1 MPAPSPEPGPIPP
14 GPSSW
19 WQDPAGTIA
28 RANKPVPIAG
38 FYLVLLTLIE
48 AISVLRSPQAGQ
60 ALYLLVLF
68 LLLLH
73 TAFTWE
79 RPIHRFLLSLAFVPL
94 TRVISLALPLARFP
108 LISWY
113 LIVSIPLFAA
123 AYVVIRLLNLQLWN
137 GAGNGRWWLAQLGF
151 ASTGLVFGTL
161 EYLIL
166 RPEPLLSITSW
177 QGLFMAAAILLVC
190 TGLLEE
196 LIFRG
201 IMQRTAVE
209 QLGRIWGIAYVAI
222 IFAMLHLGYES
233 LPDLLVVLAIGLL
246 FSWFVAR
253 TGSLLGVTL
262 SHGLTNITLFL
273 IIPFWLAACGQT

>member
-1 MPAPSPEPGPIPP
+1 MPAPSTESDSIQP

-19 WQDPAGTIA
+19 WRGPAGTIA
-28 RANKPVPIAG
+28 RTNKPASIAG
-38 FYLVLLTLIE
+38 FYLALLTLIE
-48 AISVLRSPQAGQ
+48 MLAVLRSPQVGQ
-60 ALYLLVLF
+60 ALYLLILF

-73 TAFTWE
+73 TALAWE

-94 TRVISLALPLARFP
+94 IRVISLALPLARFP
-108 LISWY
+108 LIFWY

-123 AYVVIRLLNLQLWN
+123 AYVAIRLLKLRPWN
-137 GAGNGRWWLAQLGF
+137 GARHRRRWFPQLAF
-151 ASTGLVFGTL
+151 APTGIVFGTI

-166 RPEPLLSITSW
+166 QPEPPVSITNW
-177 QGLFMAAAILLVC
+177 GQLFIATVIFLVC

-209 QLGRIWGIAYVAI
+209 QLGRLWGIAYVAI
-222 IFAMLHLGYES
+222 IFAMLHLGYGS
-233 LPDLLVVLAIGLL
+233 LSDVLVVLAIGLL
-246 FSWFVAR
+246 FGWFVAR

-262 SHGLTNITLFL
+262 SHGLTNITLFI
-273 IIPFWLAACGQT
+273 IIPFWLGR

>member
-1 MPAPSPEPGPIPP
+1 LA
-14 GPSSW
+14 
-19 WQDPAGTIA
+19 
-28 RANKPVPIAG
+28 
-38 FYLVLLTLIE
+38 LLTLIE
-48 AISVLRSPQAGQ
+48 AIAVLRSPQVGQ
-60 ALYLLVLF
+60 ALYLLILF

-73 TAFTWE
+73 SALIWE
-79 RPIHRFLLSLAFVPL
+79 RPLHRFLLSLAFVPL
-94 TRVISLALPLARFP
+94 IRVISLALPLTHFP

-123 AYVVIRLLNLQLWN
+123 AYVVMCLLKLRLWN
-137 GAGNGRWWLAQLGF
+137 GVGTGRRWLPQLAF
-151 ASTGLVFGTL
+151 APTGIAFGTI

-166 RPEPLLSITSW
+166 QPDPPVSITSW
-177 QGLFMAAAILLVC
+177 QGLSIAAVILLIC

-209 QLGRIWGIAYVAI
+209 QLGQLWGITYVAI
-222 IFAMLHLGYES
+222 IFAMLHLGYGS
-233 LPDLLVVLAIGLL
+233 PLDILAVLAIGLL
-246 FSWFVAR
+246 FGWFVAR

-273 IIPFWLAACGQT
+273 IIPFWVTVYG

>member
-1 MPAPSPEPGPIPP
+1 MPAPSTESGSVQPI
-14 GPSSW
+14 PSSW
-19 WQDPAGTIA
+19 WRDLVGTIA
-28 RANKPVPIAG
+28 RANKPFPIAG
-38 FYLVLLTLIE
+38 FYLALLTLIE
-48 AISVLRSPQAGQ
+48 VLAVFRSPQVGQ
-60 ALYLLVLF
+60 ALYLLILF

-73 TAFTWE
+73 TSLTWE

-94 TRVISLALPLARFP
+94 IRVISLALPLARFP

-123 AYVVIRLLNLQLWN
+123 AYVVIRLLKLRPWN
-137 GAGNGRWWLAQLGF
+137 GAGYGRGWLPQLAF
-151 ASTGLVFGTL
+151 APTGILFGTI

-166 RPEPLLSITSW
+166 QPEPLVSITSW
-177 QGLFMAAAILLVC
+177 QELLIAAVILLIC

-209 QLGRIWGIAYVAI
+209 QLGRLWGIVYVAI
-222 IFAMLHLGYES
+222 IFAMLHLGYGS
-233 LPDLLVVLAIGLL
+233 LPDILVVLAIGLL
-246 FSWFVAR
+246 FGWFVAR

-273 IIPFWLAACGQT
+273 IIPFWLSAGGQA

>member
-1 MPAPSPEPGPIPP
+1 MPAPPTESSSVHH
-14 GPSSW
+14 GPSSG
-19 WQDPAGTIA
+19 WQSLPGVIA
-28 RANKPVPIAG
+28 RFNEPVPTAIL
-38 FYLVLLTLIE
+38 YLALLTLIE
-48 AISVLRSPQAGQ
+48 AIAVLRSPQVGQ
-60 ALYLLVLF
+60 ALYLLILF

-73 TAFTWE
+73 TALTWE
-79 RPIHRFLLSLAFVPL
+79 RPLHRFLLSLAFVPL
-94 TRVISLALPLARFP
+94 IRVISLALPLTHFP

-123 AYVVIRLLNLQLWN
+123 ACVVMSLLKLHLWN
-137 GAGNGRWWLAQLGF
+137 GVGCGRKWLSQLAF
-151 ASTGLVFGTL
+151 APTGIAFGTI

-166 RPEPLLSITSW
+166 QPEPPVSITSW
-177 QGLFMAAAILLVC
+177 WGVFIAAVILLIC

-209 QLGRIWGIAYVAI
+209 RLGRLWGITYVAI
-222 IFAMLHLGYES
+222 IFAMLHLGYGS
-233 LPDLLVVLAIGLL
+233 PLDILVVLAIGLL
-246 FSWFVAR
+246 FGWFVAQ

-273 IIPFWLAACGQT
+273 IIPFWLAYGG

>member
-1 MPAPSPEPGPIPP
+1 MSAPSTESGSVQP

-19 WQDPAGTIA
+19 WRDPARTIA
-28 RANKPVPIAG
+28 GVNKSAPIAG
-38 FYLVLLTLIE
+38 FYLALLTLIE
-48 AISVLRSPQAGQ
+48 LLAVFRSPQAGQ
-60 ALYLLVLF
+60 ALYLLILF

-73 TAFTWE
+73 TALTWE
-79 RPIHRFLLSLAFVPL
+79 RPIYRFLLSLAFVPL
-94 TRVISLALPLARFP
+94 IRVISLALPLARFP
-108 LISWY
+108 LITWY

-123 AYVVIRLLNLQLWN
+123 VYVAIRLLKLRPWN
-137 GAGNGRWWLAQLGF
+137 RARRGQWWLPQLAF
-151 ASTGLVFGTL
+151 ASTGIVFGTI

-166 RPEPLLSITSW
+166 RPEPLVSITSW
-177 QGLFMAAAILLVC
+177 QGLLIAAAILLVC

-209 QLGRIWGIAYVAI
+209 QLGRLWGIAYVAV
-222 IFAMLHLGYES
+222 IFAMLHLGYGS
-233 LPDLLVVLAIGLL
+233 LPDILAVLAIGLL
-246 FSWFVAR
+246 FGWFAAR

-273 IIPFWLAACGQT
+273 IIPFWLAVSG